1 MDATTARKHSTRRRA
16 IVGAIADKLYENLN
30 GSPPFRS
37 AVQSVEPRLRFW
49 DEVNDFPAIQVGA
62 GQETREY
69 EGAGFRFRFLR
80 VTVRCYVN
88 DSEDVILALEE
99 LLEDVETVIED
110 NDPLTYTDSTGTS
123 QTTAKTSIL
132 SVDTDEGVLE
142 PLGVGEVVVEIQY

>member
-16 IVGAIADKLYENLN
+16 IVGAIADKLYESLN

-49 DEVNDFPAIQVGA
+49 DEVQDFPAIQVGA

-69 EGAGFRFRFLR
+69 EGGGFRFRFLR
-80 VTVRCYVN
+80 VTIRCYVN

-123 QTTAKTSIL
+123 QTTAKSTII

-142 PLGVGEVVVEIQY
+142 PLGVGEVILEVQY

>member
-16 IVGAIADKLYENLN
+16 IVGAIASKLYESLN
-30 GSPPFRS
+30 GSAPFRS
-37 AVQSVEPRLRFW
+37 SVQSVEPRLRFW
-49 DEVNDFPAIQVGA
+49 DEVQDFPAIQVGA

-80 VTVRCYVN
+80 VTIRCYVN
-88 DSEDVILALEE
+88 DNDDVILALEE
-99 LLEDVETVIED
+99 LLEDVETVLED

-123 QTTAKTSIL
+123 QSTAKTSVI

-142 PLGVGEVVVEIQY
+142 PLGVGEVIVEIQY

>member
-1 MDATTARKHSTRRRA
+1 MDAATARKHSTRRRA

-80 VTVRCYVN
+80 VTIRCYVN

-123 QTTAKTSIL
+123 QTTAKSTIL

-142 PLGVGEVVVEIQY
+142 PLGVGEVIIEVQY

>member
-123 QTTAKTSIL
+123 QTTAKSTII

-142 PLGVGEVVVEIQY
+142 PLGVGEVILEVQY